1 MRPELLNELAQ
12 GLRPL
17 DEGVALF
24 ESLDQHGRRTALSRL
39 QEYCSQARATADDV
53 AEAAT
58 RVGLKPG
65 NTAVVVALAG
75 RIPEPMAV
83 QLRKLTELR
92 PPDQQR
98 SAFRLL
104 VGLLSVADERRRQRC
119 GGDCTHWWH
128 HPPTPRS
135 PNGGQD
141 PA

>member
-1 MRPELLNELAQ
+1 MNPALLNELAQ

-17 DEGVALF
+17 DQGMAWF
-24 ESLDQHGRRTALSRL
+24 ESLNQDGRHRALIEL
-39 QEYCSQARATADDV
+39 QEYCTQARATADDV
-53 AEAAT
+53 AEAAS

-65 NTAVVVALAG
+65 NTAVVVASTG

-104 VGLLSVADERRRQRC
+104 VGLLSVADERRRRRC

-128 HPPTPRS
+128 HPPTPHA
-135 PNGGQD
+135 PNDGPG